1 MLPDTRYARNGDLRI
16 AYQVVGEGP
25 LDLVFV
31 PGFISNVDLAWDDPL
46 LAGFLRR
53 LAGFSRLIMF
63 DKRGTGLSDR
73 IGDLPSLE
81 VRMDDVRAVM
91 DAAGSQRAALFGISE
106 GGAMAMLFAATYPER
121 TQALALFG
129 TYAHYGTWVVPPDKL
144 EAALARMDSLWGTG
158 EMVSVFAPSRADD
171 PQFKTWWARF
181 ERLGGSPSAAV
192 HLTRMNSEIDI
203 RPILSSIRVPT
214 MILHRAGD
222 ARVNPEAARY
232 LAQHIPGAKY
242 VEVPGHDHLLW
253 SGDVNRIADEIEEF
267 LTGTR
272 REVEVDRV
280 LATVVFTDIVDS
292 TKRAST
298 LGDQA
303 WRALLD
309 RHDAIVRREL
319 ARFRGREIKTTGD
332 GFLATFDG
340 PARAVRCGQAI
351 VEAVKT
357 LGLEVRAGLHT
368 GEIEIVADDE
378 IGGIAVHIASR
389 VLGLAGPN
397 EVLVTSTVRDL
408 ATGSSLV
415 FADRGH
421 HALKGLPEQMR
432 LFCRVA

>member
-1 MLPDTRYARNGDLRI
+1 MLPDTRYARSGDLRI

-31 PGFISNVDLAWDDPL
+31 PGFISNVDLAWDDPI

-91 DAAGSQRAALFGISE
+91 DAVGSQRAALFGISE
-106 GGAMAMLFAATYPER
+106 GGALAMLFAATHPER

-144 EAALARMDSLWGTG
+144 EAALVRMDALWGTG
-158 EMVSVFAPSRADD
+158 EMVSVFGPSRAAD
-171 PQFKTWWARF
+171 PQFKAWWARF

-203 RPILSSIRVPT
+203 RPILPSIRVPT
-214 MILHRAGD
+214 LIMHRPGD
-222 ARVNPEAARY
+222 ARVSPDAARY
-232 LAQHIPGAKY
+232 LAQHIPGSTY
-242 VEVPGHDHLLW
+242 VKVPGQDHLLW
-253 SGDVNRIADEIEEF
+253 CGDVNRVADEIEEF

-272 REVEVDRV
+272 PVVEVDRV
-280 LATVVFTDIVDS
+280 LATIVFTDIVDS

-309 RHDAIVRREL
+309 RHDTIVRREL
-319 ARFRGREIKTTGD
+319 ARFRGREIERTGD

-340 PARAVRCGQAI
+340 PARAVRCGEAI
-351 VEAVKT
+351 VEAVRT
-357 LGLEVRAGLHT
+357 LGLEVRVGLHT
-368 GEIEIVADDE
+368 GEIETKADGH
-378 IGGIAVHIASR
+378 IGGIAVHVASR
-389 VLGLAGPN
+389 VLGLARAN
-397 EVLVTSTVRDL
+397 EVLVTGTVRDL
-408 ATGSSLV
+408 VAGSNLA
-415 FADRGH
+415 FADRGL

-432 LFCRVA
+432 LFSRLA